1 MTVGI
6 VCDGGVSLPRE
17 LRDAVRVVPL
27 QREDGSTPAAS
38 PAARGAAGHPGT
50 AAPSPGAFLEAIE
63 QADRGNGVL
72 VLTVASA
79 FSAAF
84 GAARL
89 AATSA
94 RAGGHRVEVLDS
106 RTATVGQGLVAQAA
120 FRSATGGDPLAVV
133 AARASE
139 VSRQVRLV
147 ALIAQL
153 DELARSGR
161 VPGVVAATGRVGVR
175 PLFEVRDGA
184 VRRMRPAFGL
194 PAAERRVAREI
205 VREAHDLQPH
215 GLRRHHLH
223 LAALH
228 GHERGS
234 ADRLLDIVRRHV
246 VPATSFVAE
255 LSPPMMLHTGP
266 GVSGLA
272 WWWEDAP

>member
-1 MTVGI
+1 MSVGI
-6 VCDGGVSLPRE
+6 VCDGGVSLSGD

-27 QREDGSTPAAS
+27 QRDDGSTPAAG
-38 PAARGAAGHPGT
+38 ATHAAAGSPGT

-63 QADRGNGVL
+63 QADRGSGVL

-84 GAARL
+84 DAARL
-89 AATSA
+89 AATTA
-94 RAGGHRVEVLDS
+94 HAGGRRVEVVDS

-120 FRSATGGDPLAVV
+120 TRSAADGNPLPVV

-139 VSRQVRLV
+139 VSRRVRLV
-147 ALIAQL
+147 ASIAQL

-184 VRRMRPAFGL
+184 IHRMRPAFGL
-194 PAAERRVAREI
+194 PAAERRITREI
-205 VREAHDLQPH
+205 VREVH
-215 GLRRHHLH
+215 GLRPPGLQRHRLH

-234 ADRLLDIVRRHV
+234 AERLVAMVRRHV
-246 VPATSFVAE
+246 EPATSFVAE

-272 WWWEDAP
+272 WWWDAV